1 MGRPWPINAAIYSRP
16 SAVSLKVWLR
26 ETNETGAMR
35 VTCLE
40 INPGI
45 QLSVAVELAQQ
56 TRVCDAI
63 GAAGNRAT
71 ATRQTTELTVLM
83 LPEQT

>member
-1 MGRPWPINAAIYSRP
+1 MDHS
-16 SAVSLKVWLR
+16 
-26 ETNETGAMR
+26 NEMKAQC

-56 TRVCDAI
+56 TRVCDAV
-63 GAAGNRAT
+63 GAAGHRAA
-71 ATRQTTELTVLM
+71 ATRQTTELTVLV
-83 LPEQT
+83 LPEQP